1 MLQGFFLDITD
12 NTGDGFS
19 YEILPVQD
27 IDNITT
33 QRNPVIMVRSVAR
46 SRGISSND
54 TPSWRVTPIGFQ
66 IYNRY
71 GTEWFGSEEDI
82 ASNVDLPPGIP
93 THPYPPCGSPI
104 TQVSQ
109 SNEPIAEM
117 DIDGPLS
124 LSNILFR
131 EEQDNS
137 MKLLPS

>member
-54 TPSWRVTPIGFQ
+54 TPS
-66 IYNRY
+66 
-71 GTEWFGSEEDI
+71 
-82 ASNVDLPPGIP
+82 
-93 THPYPPCGSPI
+93 
-104 TQVSQ
+104 
-109 SNEPIAEM
+109 
-117 DIDGPLS
+117 
-124 LSNILFR
+124 
-131 EEQDNS
+131 
-137 MKLLPS
+137 